1 MQTIPSLTIDEQPL
15 PLSQAFKYLRT
26 SGGLKRVLDEIKRQ
40 HLLEREIK
48 ERDNIKVMAIEVEK
62 AISAFQGQYQ
72 LTNPVRFTE
81 WLNQN
86 EKRYEDLYQEVKFAL
101 KVSKL
106 KESVISPNQI
116 QQHFKENPEEF
127 KRMVLS
133 RIIVADRTKAEELK
147 QQIDSQEQSFETL
160 ARKHSIA
167 QEANANGMMGP
178 VRVSTLPDA
187 IKTALENPTPGEAI
201 GPVEF
206 EGTYGLFRVDEV
218 LPEPKLNDSLKQNIR
233 NQLFEKWLQD
243 KLTKM
248 TLTLEMD

>member
-40 HLLEREIK
+40 HLLERKIK

-106 KESVISPNQI
+106 KKASLAPIKSSNISKKIPKSLNGWCC
-116 QQHFKENPEEF
+116 
-127 KRMVLS
+127 R
-133 RIIVADRTKAEELK
+133 EL
-147 QQIDSQEQSFETL
+147 
-160 ARKHSIA
+160 
-167 QEANANGMMGP
+167 
-178 VRVSTLPDA
+178 
-187 IKTALENPTPGEAI
+187 
-201 GPVEF
+201 
-206 EGTYGLFRVDEV
+206 
-218 LPEPKLNDSLKQNIR
+218 
-233 NQLFEKWLQD
+233 
-243 KLTKM
+243 
-248 TLTLEMD
+248 